1 MIRPGA
7 PLSQRCCWVLALSG
21 FVLLVTSLP
30 AWATPPEPPP
40 APAPAA
46 NAANAAGAGGAL
58 PERHQ
63 DFLRTVEVLI
73 SAKEKEIFLALRQD
87 YQRDAFI
94 RRFWKVRDPY
104 PRTEQNE
111 LQERWESH
119 VRQAREELGE
129 IESERALTLVY
140 FGEPSRRWP
149 MSCNVLRESLEI
161 WFYDQ
166 GAEPIR
172 QSFAVIFR
180 GRHAKARRFRSIEGL
195 RDLVDVSRAVGRG
208 DAELIGLIREEC
220 LRADELFSAIGQTL
234 DLEKVQERG
243 IWPQPSDEWAQAFAA
258 RSTDLPASAEP
269 LETELRISF
278 PGRNQSRTT
287 VQGFFRVPK
296 EQLAPTRLGEHLF
309 YNLILD
315 GEVLRQGELFE
326 TFRYRFDFPADG
338 TPVKV
343 PLVVQRYLRPGPYKL
358 IVRVEDA
365 ASQRMSRTEL
375 DLEVPRYDP
384 NAAPEEPMAAE
395 PLDAAT
401 QAARQQ
407 LAEAALGEGAGAA
420 EAALAESVLAEANA
434 SLATGDQAI
443 KILPLR
449 EGLQIGKV
457 RVEARTRGD
466 GIARVAFELNGR
478 RVMSKNAAPYSVEL
492 DLGAKPRLHRLR
504 ALALGPGGTALASDE
519 MVLNAG
525 PHRFAVRLLEP
536 QLGKIYEKSLRAHAE
551 VEVPEGEQLDRV
563 EIFLEER
570 RVATL
575 YQPPFEQPILLPQA
589 TGLSYVRAVA
599 YLADGNMAESVRF
612 INAPDYID
620 ELDVQFVELY
630 AAVLDRKG
638 NFVEGLEAT
647 DFTIKEDGVPQ
658 SVRRFEAIRDL
669 PIRAGLVIDT
679 SLSMQLVLGDV
690 EKAAYRFV
698 ETVLQPRDRAALI
711 TFNDKPRLAVRFT
724 NDPAVMAGG
733 LAGLTAEGET
743 ALYDTLIYGLHYFSG
758 LTGKRTLVVLTDG
771 ADSRSTYTYDDAL
784 EFARRAGVSIY
795 VIGLGLSNG
804 QGEARSKMIR
814 LAAETGGEAY
824 FIDSAQQLGKI
835 YEKIQHELRAQYLLA
850 YQSSQNVDKD
860 GFRELEVKVARPGLE
875 VKTMKG
881 YFP

>member
-1 MIRPGA
+1 M
-7 PLSQRCCWVLALSG
+7 PLILPSEPPSQRRV
-21 FVLLVTSLP
+21 FPRLLVGLLAGLVVAGVAVAAMAQAP
-30 AWATPPEPPP
+30 AEPP
-40 APAPAA
+40 AA
-46 NAANAAGAGGAL
+46 ATGENAL
-58 PERHQ
+58 PERHR

-73 SAKEKEIFLALRQD
+73 SPKEREIFLSLRQD

-119 VRQAREELGE
+119 VRQARQELGE
-129 IESERALTLVY
+129 TESERALTLIY

-149 MSCNVLRESLEI
+149 ISCSVLREPLEI

-195 RDLVDVSRAVGRG
+195 RELVDVSRSIGRSE
-208 DAELIGLIREEC
+208 AELIGLIREEC

-243 IWPQPSDEWAQAFAA
+243 IWPQPSDEWALAFAA

-269 LETELRISF
+269 LESELRITF

-309 YNLILD
+309 YNLVID

-326 TFRYRFDFPADG
+326 SFRYRFDFPAEEA
-338 TPVKV
+338 PEKV
-343 PLVVQRYLRPGPYKL
+343 PLIVQRYLRPGPYKL
-358 IVRVEDA
+358 IVRVEDL
-365 ASQRMSRTEL
+365 ASMRMSRTEL

-384 NAAPEEPMAAE
+384 AAAPEVPAA
-395 PLDAAT
+395 PVAAPDAAAR
-401 QAARQQ
+401 AA
-407 LAEAALGEGAGAA
+407 LTEAALT
-420 EAALAESVLAEANA
+420 EAALADPAAAVLAEANA

-443 KILPLR
+443 KVLPLR

-457 RVEARTRGD
+457 RVEARTRGE

-492 DLGAKPRLHRLR
+492 DLGLKPRLHRLK
-504 ALALGPGGTALASDE
+504 ALALGGDGNVLASDE

-563 EIFLEER
+563 EIFLEEQ

-575 YQPPFEQPILLPQA
+575 YQPPFEQPILLPP
-589 TGLSYVRAVA
+589 TGGLSYVRVVA

-612 INAPDYID
+612 INAPDFID

-630 AAVLDRKG
+630 AAVVDRKG
-638 NFVEGLEAT
+638 DFVEGLEAK
-647 DFTIKEDGVPQ
+647 DFTIEEDGVPQ

-679 SLSMQLVLGDV
+679 SLSMEAVLDDV

-733 LAGLTAEGET
+733 LAGLAAEGET

-758 LTGKRTLVVLTDG
+758 LSGKRTLVVLTDG
-771 ADSRSTYTYDDAL
+771 ADSRSTYTYEDAL
-784 EFARRAGVSIY
+784 EFARRAGVAIY
-795 VIGLGLSNG
+795 VIGLGLPSSQREVRG
-804 QGEARSKMIR
+804 KMIR

-824 FIDSAQQLGKI
+824 FIDSPNQLGKI
-835 YEKIQHELRAQYLLA
+835 YETIQLELRAQYLLA
-850 YQSSQNVDKD
+850 YQSSQSADKD

-875 VKTMKG
+875 VKAMKG

>member
-1 MIRPGA
+1 M
-7 PLSQRCCWVLALSG
+7 
-21 FVLLVTSLP
+21 
-30 AWATPPEPPP
+30 
-40 APAPAA
+40 
-46 NAANAAGAGGAL
+46 
-58 PERHQ
+58 
-63 DFLRTVEVLI
+63 
-73 SAKEKEIFLALRQD
+73 
-87 YQRDAFI
+87 
-94 RRFWKVRDPY
+94 
-104 PRTEQNE
+104 
-111 LQERWESH
+111 
-119 VRQAREELGE
+119 
-129 IESERALTLVY
+129 
-140 FGEPSRRWP
+140 
-149 MSCNVLRESLEI
+149 
-161 WFYDQ
+161 
-166 GAEPIR
+166 
-172 QSFAVIFR
+172 
-180 GRHAKARRFRSIEGL
+180 
-195 RDLVDVSRAVGRG
+195 
-208 DAELIGLIREEC
+208 
-220 LRADELFSAIGQTL
+220 
-234 DLEKVQERG
+234 
-243 IWPQPSDEWAQAFAA
+243 
-258 RSTDLPASAEP
+258 
-269 LETELRISF
+269 
-278 PGRNQSRTT
+278 
-287 VQGFFRVPK
+287 
-296 EQLAPTRLGEHLF
+296 
-309 YNLILD
+309 
-315 GEVLRQGELFE
+315 
-326 TFRYRFDFPADG
+326 
-338 TPVKV
+338 
-343 PLVVQRYLRPGPYKL
+343 
-358 IVRVEDA
+358 
-365 ASQRMSRTEL
+365 
-375 DLEVPRYDP
+375 
-384 NAAPEEPMAAE
+384 
-395 PLDAAT
+395 
-401 QAARQQ
+401 
-407 LAEAALGEGAGAA
+407 
-420 EAALAESVLAEANA
+420 
-434 SLATGDQAI
+434 
-443 KILPLR
+443 
-449 EGLQIGKV
+449 
-457 RVEARTRGD
+457 
-466 GIARVAFELNGR
+466 
-478 RVMSKNAAPYSVEL
+478 
-492 DLGAKPRLHRLR
+492 
-504 ALALGPGGTALASDE
+504 
-519 MVLNAG
+519 
-525 PHRFAVRLLEP
+525 
-536 QLGKIYEKSLRAHAE
+536 
-551 VEVPEGEQLDRV
+551 
-563 EIFLEER
+563 
-570 RVATL
+570 ATL